1 MFGVNRDIESLR
13 ASRET
18 FYQWFSNQRGENEK
32 IHRLLFTKD
41 RFGTERPKMD
51 LLLEN
56 FEKNIEKLSL
66 ENRKLNER
74 VSVLEK
80 K

>member
-1 MFGVNRDIESLR
+1 MFGVNRDIESLK

-56 FEKNIEKLSL
+56 IEKLSL
-66 ENRKLNER
+66 ENRKLNEKINY
-74 VSVLEK
+74 LEK

>member
-51 LLLEN
+51 LFLE
-56 FEKNIEKLSL
+56 NIEKLNI

>member
-1 MFGVNRDIESLR
+1 MFGVNRDIESLK

-18 FYQWFSNQRGENEK
+18 FYQWFSNQRAENEK
-32 IHRLLFTKD
+32 IHNLLFTKD

-56 FEKNIEKLSL
+56 IEKLSI

-74 VSVLEK
+74 IEILEK

>member
-1 MFGVNRDIESLR
+1 MFGKIEIASLQE
-13 ASRET
+13 SRKD
-18 FYQWFSNQRGENEK
+18 FYQRWYNQRDLNEK
-32 IHRLLFTKD
+32 VHRLLFTKD

-56 FEKNIEKLSL
+56 IEKLSI

-74 VSVLEK
+74 ISKLEK